1 MSRTLR
7 GWSALLLLAASLSPA
22 AAADAPLGR
31 WLATEADQ
39 KSTSIIELYLEGDQL
54 AGRVVEVG
62 DRNGQAVA
70 DTCADCPGE
79 LQGQA
84 IAGMRFLWG
93 DRKSTRLNSSHYC
106 APRLPSS
113 T

>member
-1 MSRTLR
+1 MRISD
-7 GWSALLLLAASLSPA
+7 WSSDVCSSDL
-22 AAADAPLGR
+22 R

-54 AGRVVEVG
+54 AGRVVEVV

-84 IAGMRFLWG
+84 IVGMRFLWG
-93 DRKSTRLNSSHYC
+93 LHEENGRWTGGKEIGRAHV
-106 APRLPSS
+106 
-113 T
+113 